1 MMSLNG
7 PVPWMCKSRLFHSL
21 FPSTSSFIFTAA
33 KHSSG
38 GFVNGNTTYV
48 CLSVLFLLGWPIVRQ
63 GLDDCI
69 FVVIWTW
76 FVGFPFSFGQWIQNK
91 WVVSGG
97 KGFRVSRTFR
107 WAGPLFRY
115 GSLSLPLTWRAAQD
129 EDDGDDDC
137 GAFWNNSSQMPR
149 LFMPL
154 SLPRSP
160 FTFHPSLIRPFFFLF
175 FSAVSTRN
183 GQDEERINNKE
194 ASCLLSHALVY
205 IQPFQ

>member
-1 MMSLNG
+1 METRHMCVFRSCFFSVGPLCAKALMIAFLSLFEHDLLG
-7 PVPWMCKSRLFHSL
+7 FHFHSDNE
-21 FPSTSSFIFTAA
+21 FRI
-33 KHSSG
+33 SG
-38 GFVNGNTTYV
+38 
-48 CLSVLFLLGWPIVRQ
+48 LSVGGKVLGCRAHSD
-63 GLDDCI
+63 GLDPY
-69 FVVIWTW
+69 FVMD
-76 FVGFPFSFGQWIQNK
+76 
-91 WVVSGG
+91 
-97 KGFRVSRTFR
+97 
-107 WAGPLFRY
+107 
-115 GSLSLPLTWRAAQD
+115 LSLPLTWRAAQD